1 MRERLKSSAVK
12 SSQDFAERLNKL
24 KLSFLDS
31 LPERLSFIDQ
41 TSEVI
46 ALESSSP
53 VDMQQ
58 ALKSLRAKTHD
69 LAGAAGTFGFAKLGA
84 LAYQAEIA
92 CADLL
97 AADAVPTLAE
107 RRMMGELLVAVQES
121 GRAVS
126 GTAR

>member
-1 MRERLKSSAVK
+1 MRERLKSSAGK

-24 KLSFLDS
+24 KQSFLDS
-31 LPERLSFIDQ
+31 LPERLSFIDR

-46 ALESSSP
+46 AHESSSLA
-53 VDMQQ
+53 DMQQ

-69 LAGAAGTFGFAKLGA
+69 LAGAAGTFGLAKLGA